1 MTIESE
7 WWREAVV
14 YQIYPRSF
22 ADANGDGI
30 GDISGI
36 RRQIPYLSSLGVDAL
51 WLSPHYVSPMLDA
64 GYDVADYRNVDP
76 IFGTLADFEGLIS
89 DTHQAGMRII
99 CDIVPNHTSWEHA
112 WFIEALAH
120 PVSNDNSVPAKARY
134 ADGPWARY
142 HLLRGQSEGTEP
154 PNNWI
159 SIFGGPAWDQLTD
172 AQGVGTGWWYLHIF
186 DKSQPDL
193 DWENQEVRAEFRGH
207 LRFWF
212 DRGIDGIRI
221 DVGHGLAKAQGYPDC
236 PPMQDGDPTYLNPYW
251 DQDGVHE
258 IWREWRAVADE
269 YDPARIFVGEIWVQ
283 PAARSARYLRPDEL
297 HTGFNFGYMTAPWNA
312 KEIKNNIVHSL
323 AADAVMGAP
332 TTWVLENHDCWRAV
346 TRYAPIIGQN
356 EKVRTESGAL
366 DITKTV
372 DWKSPRD
379 LKVGASRAR
388 AALLTM
394 LALPGSSY
402 IYNGQE
408 LGLDEVFDIPEE
420 QRQDPAFHN
429 TCGVSVGRDG
439 CRVPLPWDNTS
450 ESLGFNSGAKLWLPQ
465 PESWAALTA
474 SAQEGDAESMLTLTQ
489 TALRIRHE
497 QQALG
502 GITDGVESIIWKRR
516 KSSVVS
522 FIRPARNGG
531 RAIRCLMNTGT
542 KPVRLG
548 KNGGIVLA
556 SSSMAIV
563 NGKLSPNASVWLWV

>member
-1 MTIESE
+1 MNRQSE

-22 ADANGDGI
+22 ADGNGDGI
-30 GDISGI
+30 GDIPGI
-36 RRQIPYLSSLGVDAL
+36 RRQIPYLSKLGVDAL

-76 IFGTLADFEGLIS
+76 IFGTLADFEGLIA
-89 DTHQAGMRII
+89 DTHQAGMRIM
-99 CDIVPNHTSWEHA
+99 CDIVPNHTSWEHP

-120 PVSNDNSVPAKARY
+120 KVENDLSVPAKARY

-142 HLLRGQSEGTEP
+142 HLLRGQANGKLP

-172 AQGVGTGWWYLHIF
+172 DQGVGTGWWYLHIF

-221 DVGHGLAKAQGYPDC
+221 DVGHGLAKAEGYPDC
-236 PPMQDGDPTYLNPYW
+236 PPIKDGDPTHLNPYW

-269 YDPARIFVGEIWVQ
+269 YEPARIFVGEIWVG

-312 KEIKNNIVHSL
+312 KEIKNNVVHSL

-346 TRYAPIIGQN
+346 TRYAPIIGQD

-408 LGLDEVFDIPEE
+408 LGLNEVFDIPAD

-429 TCGVSVGRDG
+429 TGGVSVGRDG
-439 CRVPLPWDNTS
+439 CRVPIPWDNS
-450 ESLGFNSGAKLWLPQ
+450 SQSLGFNTGENLWLPQ
-465 PESWAALTA
+465 PEHWAALAA
-474 SAQEGDAESMLTLTQ
+474 SAQDGDAESMLTLTQ
-489 TALRIRHE
+489 TALRIRRE
-497 QQALG
+497 QHALG
-502 GITDGVESIIWKRR
+502 GITHGTAPIKWDRR
-516 KSSVVS
+516 RASVIS
-522 FIRPARNGG
+522 FVRPARNGA
-531 RAIRCLMNTGT
+531 RAIRCVMNTGT
-542 KPVRLG
+542 KPVRLR
-548 KNGGIVLA
+548 KNDGIVLA
-556 SSSMAIV
+556 SSSTAIV
-563 NGKLSPNASVWLWV
+563 NGKLTSNASVWLWV